1 MLTKNERCEHDDD
14 VYSFNTVAKFYI
26 WTRPHRFTSRD
37 VRITLQNLAE
47 NEIKK

>member
-1 MLTKNERCEHDDD
+1 MKNERCEHDDD
-14 VYSFNTVAKFYI
+14 VYSFNTVAKFCI
-26 WTRPHRFTSRD
+26 WTRSYRFTSRD

>member
-1 MLTKNERCEHDDD
+1 MMMYTHLIP
-14 VYSFNTVAKFYI
+14 FAKFYI